1 MKVILINGKA
11 RSGKDFA
18 AQILLKKLDKSVK
31 LAFADSIK
39 DILCNTLGITR
50 SEFDDYKNNHYDLK
64 YSDKSLTFRELI
76 QNFGETMKEK
86 FGNDFWARQLVD
98 SINNPELSN
107 SDYFIVSDFRFKIE
121 YETLSKYLGQDKIVT
136 LYIEDKNLPDNDS
149 HISENALKDFKFDY
163 IIDNT
168 KKNPEILDD
177 YLQSFID
184 LKIINK

>member
-1 MKVILINGKA
+1 MKIILINGKA

-18 AQILLKKLDKSVK
+18 AQILQKKLDRTIK

-39 DILCNTLGITR
+39 DILCNTLEITR
-50 SEFDDYKNNHYDLK
+50 NEFDEYKNNFYDLK

-136 LYIEDKNLPDNDS
+136 LYIEDKNISQDDK
-149 HISENALKDFKFDY
+149 HISENALVDFDFDY
-163 IIDNT
+163 YVDNT
-168 KKNPEILDD
+168 EKNTEKLKD

>member
-1 MKVILINGKA
+1 MKIILINGKA

-39 DILCNTLGITR
+39 DILCNTLEITR
-50 SEFDDYKNNHYDLK
+50 NEFDDYKNNFYDLK

-76 QNFGETMKEK
+76 QKLGENIKSELGDNIWVKRAIQKIYT
-86 FGNDFWARQLVD
+86 
-98 SINNPELSN
+98 NNYP
-107 SDYFIVSDFRFKIE
+107 DTIFIISDFRFPVE
-121 YETLSKYLGQDKIVT
+121 YKEIITTFGKDRVITLQIQDKNIPQG
-136 LYIEDKNLPDNDS
+136 E
-149 HISENALKDFKFDY
+149 HISENALEDFKFDY

-168 KKNPEILDD
+168 EKNPEILED

-184 LKIINK
+184 LKVV